1 MENIVISDP
10 EGLEEK
16 KKIISRQ
23 GAENLV
29 VIGDFGRTF
38 TKCFNEGKKVSTS
51 FAQIRDGG
59 YLGEEYKK
67 QALELFDKYYP
78 IETDPNVDKEER
90 VEKLVEW
97 WKKHME
103 LLVESGLDKKI
114 IEDIIESGAVPLRGE
129 VNEFLEI
136 MYNKSIP
143 LVIVS
148 QGLGDIYIE
157 TLRNRDKLSENIF
170 FVTNQFDFDENGK
183 TIGVKDTIIN
193 SFNKDRINFE
203 DFEFFDKIESRKNV
217 ILLGD
222 DLQDLGMVK
231 NLDYENLIKIG
242 FLNYN
247 IEDNLERYKEEYDV
261 VILNDGTFGYVNKLL
276 KEII

>member
-247 IEDNLERYKEEYDV
+247 IEDNLERYKEE
-261 VILNDGTFGYVNKLL
+261 
-276 KEII
+276 